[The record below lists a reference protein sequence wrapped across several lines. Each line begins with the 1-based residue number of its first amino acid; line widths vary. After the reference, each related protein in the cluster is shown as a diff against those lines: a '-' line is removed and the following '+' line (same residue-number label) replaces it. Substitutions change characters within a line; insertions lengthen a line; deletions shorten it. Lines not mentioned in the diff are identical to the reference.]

1 MQYVLIIKLDSHWL
15 DLRENLEETW
25 GNASFYLN
33 VLHRSPKSPI
43 SVFPS
48 TNSGKRSMS
57 TAFRTSWLKLVRPWL
72 SYGISHHFVCRSV
85 ANSKFTVNNLS
96 RYWTDSL
103 PNNPRYIPFSLIT
116 QLNSCSAS
124 GGWTDLMV
132 QSSDS
137 QKVGP
142 GHSLSTSF
150 NNASVAI

>member
-33 VLHRSPKSPI
+33 VLHRSTKSPI

-57 TAFRTSWLKLVRPWL
+57 TALRTSWLKLVRPWL

-103 PNNPRYIPFSLIT
+103 PNNPRYTPLHPFLT
-116 QLNSCSAS
+116 NYAAQFL
-124 GGWTDLMV
+124 
-132 QSSDS
+132 
-137 QKVGP
+137 
-142 GHSLSTSF
+142 LSFWWLDRFDGTIFRLPESRLPE
-150 NNASVAI
+150 SRSRP